1 MDLSFF
7 IAKRYIFTKRNFQ
20 FISVITFLSL
30 IGIAIGVAALIIV
43 LSIFNG
49 FQELTKQQ
57 FIGFDP
63 HLRILPKNADWINLD
78 SINISKIKNIS
89 GVNIVT
95 SNISSKSIITKN
107 QALQTVSINSIDEK
121 YSEFYSGIK
130 NSIILGKWQ
139 LSNDNSMPGI
149 ILGTSLAANLNAY
162 PGDTVT
168 LFSSSEI
175 EQFLT
180 RFHVNSGYSLI
191 VTGIFASNIKDYD
204 FTMAFI
210 TNNSAHLLFNPPV
223 NSVTSIDIKVNNINN
238 ILLIKNHLESTLNKV
253 LKVITWQDLNPDL
266 FYIMRFERFSTFAV
280 LSIIVILA
288 VFNVLI
294 SLSMTVIEK
303 HRDIGILKSMGAETK
318 TIYKIY
324 LFEGLLIGSIG
335 TFFGTAIGLAFCYG
349 QINYKWFKIDTS
361 KYIIDS
367 IPMNIQFFDIVFI
380 ICFALFLSGLAAIYP
395 AYRAGNTLI
404 IDSIRSE

>member
-1 MDLSFF
+1 MNLSFF

-30 IGIAIGVAALIIV
+30 IGISIGVAALIIV

-63 HLRILPKNADWINLD
+63 HLRILPKNSDWISLD
-78 SINISKIKNIS
+78 SINLTKIKEIS
-89 GVNIVT
+89 GIDILT
-95 SNISSKSIITKN
+95 TNISSKAIITKN
-107 QALQTVSINSIDEK
+107 QALQVVTINSVDMTN
-121 YSEFYSGIK
+121 SEFYQGIRK
-130 NSIILGKWQ
+130 SLIFGKWKFARDE
-139 LSNDNSMPGI
+139 NMPGI
-149 ILGTSLAANLNAY
+149 ILGASLASSLGAY
-162 PGDTVT
+162 PGDTIT
-168 LFSSSEI
+168 LYSSSEI

-180 RFHVNSGYSLI
+180 SFHVNSGYSLI
-191 VTGIFASNIKDYD
+191 ITGVFATNIKDYD
-204 FTMAFI
+204 YTLAFI
-210 TNNSAHLLFNPPV
+210 TNNSAQSLFNPPV
-223 NSVTSIDIKVNNINN
+223 SSVTSIDIKVNDVENIPK
-238 ILLIKNHLESTLNKV
+238 LKNQLESLLSKN

-266 FYIMRFERFSTFAV
+266 FFIMRFERFSTFAV
-280 LSIIVILA
+280 LSIIIILA

-303 HRDIGILKSMGAETK
+303 HRDIGILKSMGAETR

-335 TFFGTAIGLAFCYG
+335 TFFGTVIGLIFCYG
-349 QINYKWFKIDTS
+349 QIHYKWFKIDTT
-361 KYIIDS
+361 KYIVDA
-367 IPMNIQFFDIVFI
+367 IPLNLQFFDIAFI
-380 ICFALFLSGLAAIYP
+380 VCFALFLSGLAAIYP
-395 AYRAGNTLI
+395 AYRAGNTMI

>member
-1 MDLSFF
+1 MNLSFF

-49 FQELTKQQ
+49 FQDLTKQQ

-63 HLRILPKNADWINLD
+63 HLRILHKNSDWINLD
-78 SINISKIKNIS
+78 SINITKIKEIS
-89 GVNIVT
+89 GINILT
-95 SNISSKSIITKN
+95 SNISSKAIITKN
-107 QALQTVSINSIDEK
+107 QSLQVASINSVDETNT
-121 YSEFYSGIK
+121 EFYSGIK
-130 NSIILGKWQ
+130 NSLILGNWKF
-139 LSNDNSMPGI
+139 SNDNSMPEI
-149 ILGTSLAANLNAY
+149 ILGTSLASNINAY

-168 LFSSSEI
+168 LYSSSEI

-180 RFHVNSGYSLI
+180 SFHVNSGYNLI
-191 VTGIFASNIKDYD
+191 VSGIFASNIKDYD
-204 FTMAFI
+204 YTLAFI
-210 TNNSAHLLFNPPV
+210 ANNTAQQLFNPPV
-223 NSVTSIDIKVNNINN
+223 NSVNFIDIKVNDVENIPA
-238 ILLIKNHLESTLNKV
+238 IKSQLESNLSKN

-280 LSIIVILA
+280 LSIIIILA

-303 HRDIGILKSMGAETK
+303 RRDIGILKSMGAETK

-324 LFEGLLIGSIG
+324 LFEGLLIGCIG
-335 TFFGTAIGLAFCYG
+335 TFLGTVIGLVFCYG
-349 QINYKWFKIDTS
+349 QINYKWFKIDTA
-361 KYIIDS
+361 KYIIDA
-367 IPMNIQFFDIVFI
+367 IPMNLNFFDITFI
-380 ICFALFLSGLAAIYP
+380 ICFALLLSGLAAIYP